1 MQKSLTSVSKLIKFI
16 LSLLLSGL
24 GLFYA
29 FNKVDISQLWFYL
42 KTANIFYIVLAISLI
57 IFSVAI
63 RAERWQLLLEPFEK
77 ISFRTLFSSTMIGYF
92 GNAVMP
98 FRFGELLR
106 AYSISSIRNID
117 VSAAFGTILLER
129 LLDMLG
135 LVFTMFIFSW
145 FYPFEYGG
153 RNAMILIGFSSI
165 LLFSFIVW
173 LGSKQSDF
181 FLNLK
186 KLSLLKATS
195 IQRLLTIINKIVDGI
210 TSIKDTK
217 HIGQIIIHTIFMW
230 VVYFFVTYSV
240 ILATNISIDWVGVGV
255 ILISTSLALAIPAAP
270 GGIGTYHAAA
280 IYILTSYFFI
290 DRVESQ
296 AFAVILHAVG
306 FFPLMLIGF
315 IFFIKSSLHFKDVS
329 KQVIKK

>member
-16 LSLLLSGL
+16 FSFFLSVL
-24 GLFYA
+24 GLYYA
-29 FNKVDISQLWFYL
+29 FNKVDVSQLWFYL
-42 KTANIFYIVLAISLI
+42 KTANTFYIVLSILLI

-63 RAERWQLLLEPFEK
+63 RAERWQLLLEPFQK
-77 ISFRTLFSSTMIGYF
+77 ISFRPLFSSTMIGYF

-106 AYSISSIRNID
+106 AYSISTTRKID

-135 LVFTMFIFSW
+135 LVFTIFIFSW
-145 FYPFEYGG
+145 FYPFEHGG
-153 RNAMILIGFSSI
+153 KNAMIIVGVSSI
-165 LLFSFIVW
+165 SLFCFILW
-173 LGSKQSDF
+173 LGIKQSGF
-181 FLNLK
+181 FLNVK
-186 KLSLLKATS
+186 KLSFLKATL
-195 IQRLLTIINKIVDGI
+195 IQRLLTIMNKIVDGI

-217 HIGQIIIHTIFMW
+217 HIGQIIIHTIFIW
-230 VVYFFVTYSV
+230 VVYFFATYSV
-240 ILATNISIDWVGVGV
+240 ILATNISINWVGVGV

-306 FFPLMLIGF
+306 FLPLMLIGF

-329 KQVIKK
+329 KQVIDK

>member
-1 MQKSLTSVSKLIKFI
+1 VSKIIKFI
-16 LSLLLSGL
+16 FSLIISIL
-24 GLFYA
+24 GLYYA
-29 FNKVDISQLWFYL
+29 FNKVNLNELWFYL
-42 KTANIFYIVLAISLI
+42 KSANIFYIILASVLL

-63 RAERWQLLLEPFEK
+63 RAERWQLLLEPIK
-77 ISFRTLFSSTMIGYF
+77 VISFRPLFSSTMIGYF

-106 AYSISSIRNID
+106 AFSIGSMKNID
-117 VSAAFGTILLER
+117 ISAAFGTILLER

-153 RNAMILIGFSSI
+153 RSVMIIIALSSI
-165 LLFSFIVW
+165 LIFGFILW
-173 LGSKQSDF
+173 LGTKKSQIIPS
-181 FLNLK
+181 LK
-186 KLSLLKATS
+186 KLSIFNKPFM
-195 IQRLLTIINKIVDGI
+195 QRLLNITNNIVNGI

-217 HIGQIIIHTIFMW
+217 HVGQIILHTIFMW

-240 ILATNISIDWVGVGV
+240 ILATNININWIGVGI

-270 GGIGTYHAAA
+270 GGLGTYHAAA
-280 IYILTSYFFI
+280 VYILTSYFFV

-306 FFPLMLIGF
+306 FLPLLLIGF
-315 IFFIKSSLHFKDVS
+315 LFFIRSSLEFKDVS
-329 KQVIKK
+329 KEKI

>member
-16 LSLLLSGL
+16 FNFFLSVL
-24 GLFYA
+24 GLYYA
-29 FNKVDISQLWFYL
+29 FNKVDVSQLWFYL
-42 KTANIFYIVLAISLI
+42 KTANIFYIVLSILLI

-63 RAERWQLLLEPFEK
+63 RAERWQLLLEPFQK
-77 ISFRTLFSSTMIGYF
+77 ISFRPLFSSTMIGYF

-106 AYSISSIRNID
+106 AYSISTTRKID

-145 FYPFEYGG
+145 FYPFEHGG
-153 RNAMILIGFSSI
+153 KNAMIIVGVSSI
-165 LLFSFIVW
+165 SLFCFILW
-173 LGSKQSDF
+173 LGIKQSGF
-181 FLNLK
+181 FLNVK
-186 KLSLLKATS
+186 KLSFLKATL
-195 IQRLLTIINKIVDGI
+195 IQRLLTIMNKIVDGI

-217 HIGQIIIHTIFMW
+217 HIGQIIIHTIFIW
-230 VVYFFVTYSV
+230 VVYFFATYSV
-240 ILATNISIDWVGVGV
+240 ILATNISINWVGVGV
-255 ILISTSLALAIPAAP
+255 ILVSTSLALAIPAAP

-306 FFPLMLIGF
+306 FLPLMLIGF

-329 KQVIKK
+329 KQVIDK

>member
-16 LSLLLSGL
+16 FSFFLSVL
-24 GLFYA
+24 GLYYA
-29 FNKVDISQLWFYL
+29 FNKVDVSQLWFYL
-42 KTANIFYIVLAISLI
+42 KTANIFYIVLSILLI

-63 RAERWQLLLEPFEK
+63 RAERWQLLLEPFQK
-77 ISFRTLFSSTMIGYF
+77 ISFRPLFSSTMIGYF

-106 AYSISSIRNID
+106 AYSISTTRKID

-145 FYPFEYGG
+145 FYPFEHGG
-153 RNAMILIGFSSI
+153 KNAMIIVGVSSI
-165 LLFSFIVW
+165 SLFYFILW
-173 LGSKQSDF
+173 LGIKQSGF
-181 FLNLK
+181 FLNIK
-186 KLSLLKATS
+186 KLSFLKATL
-195 IQRLLTIINKIVDGI
+195 IQRLLTIMNKIVDGI

-217 HIGQIIIHTIFMW
+217 HIGQIIIHTIFIW
-230 VVYFFVTYSV
+230 VVYFFATYSV
-240 ILATNISIDWVGVGV
+240 ILATNISINWVGVGV
-255 ILISTSLALAIPAAP
+255 ILVSTSLALAIPAAP

-306 FFPLMLIGF
+306 FLPLMLIGF

-329 KQVIKK
+329 KQVIDK